1 MPYFPPPSSGD
12 FRAFDSTGALTETTK
27 VWRGRVTSNGNGVF
41 TIDYSSAGFTE
52 APRVEVSAESL
63 DTDTV
68 RDRAWATLRGT
79 PTASS
84 ASGYTLRGQLIVA
97 IVVGGAFTVRTAPN
111 TAVNVIAIGK

>member
-27 VWRGRVTSNGNGVF
+27 VWRGRVTSDADGIF

-52 APRVEVSAESL
+52 APRVEVAAESP
-63 DTDTV
+63 DTGTV
-68 RDRAWATLRGT
+68 QDRSWATLRGT

-84 ASGYTLRGQLIVA
+84 ASGYTLRGERVVTIL
-97 IVVGGAFTVRTAPN
+97 VGGSATVRTAPN